1 MASGDGG
8 SQKADPIRVGLVVIH
23 GVGETEPGYAVN
35 TLLETLSG
43 KVPDYKVSQFSAFQR
58 LKEDIGQA
66 DSPTFPVVSRRAT
79 HADGTELTGVELHW
93 ADLTN
98 LQPGRLNAL
107 AGLFRV
113 IFESHHLVDA
123 MLRRGNEVA
132 ANVIRALLWFAS
144 WMMRGPIA
152 ALTIATSA
160 ICLFLLFGPLPYAP
174 RDKSWLNVN
183 LGDAQQRFV
192 IVEAI
197 LFVLSFAA
205 LVWIATKRDIS
216 WYDSV
221 FWLAVVTAALLVLNY
236 YGWLAYYL
244 DQVWSLKVADGD
256 GAATGK
262 ADCSKADDLGGCYI
276 DGLYRT
282 IIWGWRLYG
291 LVLLIA
297 VVTLAVRALRSG
309 RNGIDAARGPIAT
322 SIGIVI
328 LQFMMWTTI
337 VVTALYTMLN
347 RAELNRQ
354 LSPVRT
360 DIMGIFV
367 EHGVPDDSVAFKLF
381 QFPSIPF
388 DWIDRF
394 KFVYLMTV
402 VTVAICI
409 ILTMFLVRKRRRIAR
424 RGSNDLPA
432 TAKRM
437 SRVLFNPAIT
447 GTLIT
452 LFLILISLIYF
463 QPKLEKYA
471 LFDSVRK
478 ELLPIATLIALGMP
492 FLAGHRISN
501 IVHIARDLI
510 DHHYVPRIESA
521 TYFFPWQFRA
531 RHTRPRRALI
541 QRRLLTLL
549 EQRVMTEKFD
559 VVIFAAHSQGSVV
572 AFDYMR
578 DHLAGHGALGGARP
592 QFMSFGSPLGHIY
605 QKYFYEY
612 VPDGPAWLDVAER
625 VEHWINL
632 YRVDDP
638 IGGVIAVP
646 EGGDIDN
653 VVMPMGGHM
662 GYWNEPELALAL
674 HELIQKSK
682 VPLAKAGPPPPPR
695 DMSALRGG
703 PPVKPAAPA
712 DLLANT
718 PSRAMPGA

>member
-8 SQKADPIRVGLVVIH
+8 TQHAGQHRVGLVVIH

-35 TLLETLSG
+35 TLLETLSS
-43 KVPDYKVSQFSAFQR
+43 KVADYKVSQFSAFQR
-58 LKEDIGQA
+58 LRENVSDEG
-66 DSPTFPVVSRRAT
+66 SPTFPVVSRRAT
-79 HADGTELTGVELHW
+79 HTDGTELTGIELHW

-123 MLRRGNEVA
+123 MLRRGNEIA
-132 ANVIRALLWFAS
+132 ANAIRALLWFAS

-160 ICLFLLFGPLPYAP
+160 ICLFLLFGPLPYVP
-174 RDKSWLNVN
+174 RDDSWLNIA
-183 LGDAQQRFV
+183 LGDARHRFV
-192 IVEAI
+192 LIEAF
-197 LFVLSFAA
+197 LFATSAMA

-216 WYDSV
+216 WYDTV
-221 FWLAVVTAALLVLNY
+221 FWLAIVTAALLFLNY
-236 YGWLAYYL
+236 KGWLAQIL
-244 DQVWSLKVADGD
+244 DQVPSLKIPAADG
-256 GAATGK
+256 GTTGK

-282 IIWGWRLYG
+282 IIWGWRVYG
-291 LVLLIA
+291 AVLLAA
-297 VVTLAVRALRSG
+297 VITLAFKAFRSKG
-309 RNGIDAARGPIAT
+309 GPDSARDAIAT

-360 DIMGIFV
+360 DIVGIFV
-367 EHGVPDDSVAFKLF
+367 EHGVPDDSAAFKLF

-394 KFVYLMTV
+394 KFVYLITV

-409 ILTMFLVRKRRRIAR
+409 ILTMMLVYKRSRIAR
-424 RGSNDLPA
+424 SGAGDLPA

-437 SRVLFNPAIT
+437 SRVLFNPALT
-447 GTLIT
+447 ATLII
-452 LFLILISLIYF
+452 LFLVLISLIYF
-463 QPKLEKYA
+463 QPELEKIA
-471 LFDSVRK
+471 QFESVRK
-478 ELLPIATLIALGMP
+478 ELLPIATIIALGMP

-531 RHTRPRRALI
+531 RHTRPRRSLI
-541 QRRLLTLL
+541 QQRLLTVL
-549 EQRVMTEKFD
+549 EQRVMKEKFD

-578 DHLAGHGALGGARP
+578 DQLAGQGALGGARP

-612 VPDGPAWLDVAER
+612 IPDGPAWLDVSER

-638 IGGVIAVP
+638 IGGLVAVP
-646 EGGDIDN
+646 EGADIDN

-682 VPLAKAGPPPPPR
+682 APIAKAGPPPPPR
-695 DMSALRGG
+695 DM
-703 PPVKPAAPA
+703 PPLWTQITNAAP
-712 DLLANT
+712 
-718 PSRAMPGA
+718 RAMPGA